1 MVNGDA
7 FRDVHLSIYAAV
19 TRVLSPRRTR
29 KQVVPVPVVYVP
41 IDREVDRAVDRAM
54 NFVVLAT
61 LEEPPVPGLMLYL
74 TEMVR
79 R

>member
-1 MVNGDA
+1 MANGDE

-61 LEEPPVPGLMLYL
+61 LEEPPVPGLRRYL
-74 TEMVR
+74 KTVVR
-79 R
+79 